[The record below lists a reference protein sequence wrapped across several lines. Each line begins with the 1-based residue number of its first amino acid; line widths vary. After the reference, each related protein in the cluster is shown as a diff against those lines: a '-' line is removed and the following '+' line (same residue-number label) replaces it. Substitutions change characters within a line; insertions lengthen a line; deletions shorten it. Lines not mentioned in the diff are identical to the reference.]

1 MVVEGL
7 CSEVTLLDTRLAL
20 EVSVFGSFVPIVVVC
35 NSGPEELDSYGVLV
49 WLVALV
55 LLCKFVVVVGSLV
68 VLDFSLVHVGVEEL
82 VIFVVSLS

>member
-1 MVVEGL
+1 VV
-7 CSEVTLLDTRLAL
+7 
-20 EVSVFGSFVPIVVVC
+20 GSFVPIVVVC

-55 LLCKFVVVVGSLV
+55 LLCEFVVVVGSLV
-68 VLDFSLVHVGVEEL
+68 VLDFSLVHVRVEES